1 MTEKIRVGII
11 FGGRSSEHEVSLTS
25 ASCVLKAVDKTKYDI
40 IPIGITK
47 AGQWLVGDD
56 VLALLSSQVRQ
67 LEAKEPRQLQSSA
80 SQEALP
86 VSLLPVPGKAGLV
99 ALDVEGETPQIPQL
113 TNRLDVVFPV
123 LHGTYGEDGAI
134 QGLME
139 LADLPYI
146 GAGITGSA
154 VAMDK
159 AIAKAVLSAG
169 GFPQLPYLVVLRSQ
183 WEKDPALV
191 QKEVESH
198 LAYPCFVKPASL
210 GSSVGISKVR
220 NSGELQPALAEAA
233 VYDRKFVIEKD
244 AGNAREVECSVLGN
258 DEPIASVPGEI
269 IPSREFY
276 DYVAKY
282 HDDDS
287 ELIIPA
293 RISAK
298 ATRKV
303 QDLAVQAFKALD
315 CAGMARVDFFVDKAT
330 EEVYINEINTIPGF
344 TPISMYPKLW
354 EASGLPYGELIDRLI
369 ELAIERHG
377 DKQRNETSFRP
388 KEMRSEP

>member
-1 MTEKIRVGII
+1 MTKKIRVGII

-25 ASCVLKAVDKTKYDI
+25 ASCVLKAIDRSKYDV

-47 AGQWLVGDD
+47 GGQWLVGDD
-56 VLALLSSQVRQ
+56 VLALLTSEARQIQSREQGRSSYTE
-67 LEAKEPRQLQSSA
+67 EAV
-80 SQEALP
+80 P

-99 ALDVEGETPQIPQL
+99 ALELEGKALRTSSL
-113 TNRLDVVFPV
+113 TSHLDVVFPV

-139 LADLPYI
+139 LADLPYV

-159 AIAKAVLSAG
+159 AITKAVLSAG
-169 GFPQLPYLVVLRSQ
+169 GFPQLPYLVLLRSQ
-183 WEKDPALV
+183 WEQDPELV
-191 QKEVESH
+191 QKEVEAH
-198 LAYPCFVKPASL
+198 LGYPCFVKPASL

-220 NSGELQPALAEAA
+220 NSAELQPALAEAA
-233 VYDRKFVIEKD
+233 IYDRKLVIEKD

-258 DEPIASVPGEI
+258 DNPIASVSGEI
-269 IPSREFY
+269 VPCREFY

-287 ELIIPA
+287 QLIIPA
-293 RISAK
+293 RISEK
-298 ATRKV
+298 TTRKV
-303 QDLAVQAFKALD
+303 QELAVQAFKALD

-330 EEVYINEINTIPGF
+330 EQVYINEINTIPGF

-354 EASGLPYGELIDRLI
+354 EATGIPYGDLIDRLI
-369 ELAIERHG
+369 ELAVERHD
-377 DKQRNETSFRP
+377 DKQRNVTSFSP
-388 KEMRSEP
+388 EEIK

>member
-56 VLALLSSQVRQ
+56 VLALLSSQARQ

-269 IPSREFY
+269 VPSREFY
-276 DYVAKY
+276 DYMAKY

-287 ELIIPA
+287 QLIIPA
-293 RISAK
+293 RISPK
-298 ATRKV
+298 TTRKV
-303 QDLAVQAFKALD
+303 QELAVQVFKALD
-315 CAGMARVDFFVDKAT
+315 CAGMARVDFFVDKPT

-354 EASGLPYGELIDRLI
+354 EASGISYTDLIDRLI
-369 ELAIERHG
+369 QLAIDRHR
-377 DKQRNETSFRP
+377 DKQRNVTSFRP
-388 KEMRSEP
+388 KERK

>member
-134 QGLME
+134 QGLIE